1 MHASLLRF
9 FTRRC
14 PLSGGRI
21 RARLDRMDAKAA
33 IKYPKTP
40 HQTSARGLRFEI
52 RDFREAIQRSI
63 YFLGYFEFRE
73 TRAALRILRPGD
85 CFVDIGANIGWY
97 TLLAA
102 RRVGPSGR
110 VIAFEPSAPVF
121 DHLARHVQLNGFTN
135 VTLEKRAIADRTG
148 QAVLSGASPE
158 NQGLGSLLPAAA
170 AAAAP
175 GEDVDVVRFDDYFAD
190 RRPGAVRLMKV
201 DVEGAE
207 LLVLRGMADA
217 LAAKVCDYILIE
229 AAEPHLARG
238 GASTAEL
245 LDMLRSK
252 GYRLWRMGLFGRSE
266 IGATE
271 KVYFENVLAEAE
283 RRDRT

>member
-1 MHASLLRF
+1 MNAPLLRF
-9 FTRRC
+9 FTRLC
-14 PLSGGRI
+14 PLQGGRI
-21 RARLDRMDAKAA
+21 RAYLDRMDSKASMT
-33 IKYPKTP
+33 YPQTP
-40 HQTSARGLRFEI
+40 RETSARGLRFEI

-73 TRAALRILRPGD
+73 TRAAMRILRPGD
-85 CFVDIGANIGWY
+85 CFVDVGANIGWY

-102 RRVGPSGR
+102 RRVGPAGR

-121 DHLARHVQLNGFTN
+121 DHLARHVQMNGFAN
-135 VTLEKRAIADRTG
+135 VTLEKRALADRTG
-148 QAVLSGASPE
+148 KAVLSGASPE
-158 NQGLGSLLPAAA
+158 NRGLGSLLSAGAAV
-170 AAAAP
+170 P
-175 GEDVDVVRFDDYFAD
+175 GEDVDVVRFDDYFSD
-190 RRPGAVRLMKV
+190 RRPGAVRLMKI

-207 LLVLRGMADA
+207 PLVLRGMVDV

-252 GYRLWRMGLFGRSE
+252 GYRLWRMGLLGRRE

-271 KVYFENVLAEAE
+271 RIYFENVLAEAE
-283 RRDRT
+283 RRDRI